1 MKERKQKNYVQEDE
15 DNRTMKRRQEEDLRK
30 PNRAKKGKPKKKRPI
45 NKEFARV
52 TYVFVALFLF
62 MMGYIVYFNLFRS
75 QEMVSSP
82 YNNKRQNIYADR
94 VIRGKII
101 DQGENTIAET
111 IVNEDGSETRSYPYG
126 DMYGHVAGYASNGK
140 AGLEATENFKLM
152 NSSAF
157 FVEKMIKE
165 FKGEKNMGDTVVT
178 TLNNTLQSAAY
189 DALGGSKGAVVVME
203 PSTGKILAMLSKP
216 CYDPNSVAE
225 NWEALNADGDG
236 ILVNRATQ
244 GAYAPGSTFKLV
256 TALDFIRE
264 NPSYG
269 AYTYECNGEI
279 TQDNVTIHCFDG
291 TAHGTVTLAD
301 SIAYSCNSSFANIG
315 LSLDKTKYKNTAEDL
330 LFNKSLP
337 SELPYRKS
345 SFKLNTKSTSAE
357 TMMTAMGQGQTEV
370 SPYHMAL
377 ITSSIANGGI
387 LMKPYLV
394 DKITNYNG
402 TTVKNYRPEKY
413 KELMTAQE
421 ASQLKEYMRGVVEYG
436 TATIFAGENYTMAG
450 KTGTAEYSSDKEK
463 AHSWFVGF
471 SNVDNPELV
480 ISVVVEGADDSGV
493 KATNVA
499 KAVIDAYYYG

>member
-1 MKERKQKNYVQEDE
+1 
-15 DNRTMKRRQEEDLRK
+15 
-30 PNRAKKGKPKKKRPI
+30 
-45 NKEFARV
+45 
-52 TYVFVALFLF
+52 
-62 MMGYIVYFNLFRS
+62 
-75 QEMVSSP
+75 MVSSP

-101 DQGENTIAET
+101 DQGENVIAET
-111 IVNEDGSETRSYPYG
+111 VVNEDGSETRHYPYG
-126 DMYGHVAGYASNGK
+126 EIYAHVAGYASNGK

-152 NSSAF
+152 NSNAF

-165 FKGEKNMGDTVVT
+165 FKGEKNSGDNVVT
-178 TLNNTLQSAAY
+178 TLNSILQSAAY
-189 DALGGSKGAVVVME
+189 EALGDSKGSVVVME
-203 PSTGKILAMLSKP
+203 PSTGKVLTMLSKP
-216 CYDPNSVAE
+216 CYDPNYVSD
-225 NWEALNADGDG
+225 NWESLNADGDG

-264 NPSYG
+264 NPSYS
-269 AYTYECNGEI
+269 AYTYECSGEI
-279 TQDNVTIHCFDG
+279 TQDGVTIHCFDG
-291 TAHGTVTLAD
+291 NAHGTVSLAD
-301 SIAYSCNSSFANIG
+301 SVAYSCNSSFANIG
-315 LSLDKTKYKNTAEDL
+315 LQLNKNKYRATAEEL
-330 LFNKSLP
+330 LFNKNLP

-345 SFKLNTKSTSAE
+345 SFKLDEKSSVAQ
-357 TMMTAMGQGQTEV
+357 TMMTAMGQGETSV

-394 DKITNYNG
+394 DRITNYNG
-402 TTVKNYRPEKY
+402 TTIKQYRPEKY
-413 KELMTAQE
+413 KELMTEGEAAQ
-421 ASQLKEYMRGVVEYG
+421 LREYMRGVVDYG
-436 TATIFAGENYTMAG
+436 TATVFAGENYSMAG

-499 KAVIDAYYYG
+499 KAVMDAYYYN

>member
-1 MKERKQKNYVQEDE
+1 
-15 DNRTMKRRQEEDLRK
+15 
-30 PNRAKKGKPKKKRPI
+30 
-45 NKEFARV
+45 
-52 TYVFVALFLF
+52 
-62 MMGYIVYFNLFRS
+62 
-75 QEMVSSP
+75 MVSSP

-269 AYTYECNGEI
+269 A
-279 TQDNVTIHCFDG
+279 H
-291 TAHGTVTLAD
+291 L
-301 SIAYSCNSSFANIG
+301 
-315 LSLDKTKYKNTAEDL
+315 
-330 LFNKSLP
+330 
-337 SELPYRKS
+337 
-345 SFKLNTKSTSAE
+345 
-357 TMMTAMGQGQTEV
+357 
-370 SPYHMAL
+370 
-377 ITSSIANGGI
+377 
-387 LMKPYLV
+387 
-394 DKITNYNG
+394 
-402 TTVKNYRPEKY
+402 
-413 KELMTAQE
+413 
-421 ASQLKEYMRGVVEYG
+421 
-436 TATIFAGENYTMAG
+436 
-450 KTGTAEYSSDKEK
+450 
-463 AHSWFVGF
+463 
-471 SNVDNPELV
+471 
-480 ISVVVEGADDSGV
+480 
-493 KATNVA
+493 
-499 KAVIDAYYYG
+499 